1 MDNNKVKQR
10 KRLSNSQVVLIYT
23 ILIFIMRTVIT
34 VFNLGDIIFN
44 FVIPLGLIF
53 GLVYALA
60 LLIVGIF
67 RCDRH

>member
-1 MDNNKVKQR
+1 MDSNKVKQR
-10 KRLSNSQVVLIYT
+10 KRLSNKQVALMYT
-23 ILIFIMRTVIT
+23 VLIFIMGTVIT
-34 VFNLGDIIFN
+34 IFNLGDIIFN

-53 GLVYALA
+53 GLIYALA